1 MSDYII
7 VGAGLTGMLAA
18 RELRLAGASVSL
30 IERGESGRESSWAGG
45 GIVSPLFPW
54 RYPQAVSQLARWS
67 QRQYP
72 QLAKS
77 LFEYSGIDPE
87 FTTNGL
93 LLLDAKDTDQALPW
107 AAQFDASCENV
118 TAEQIFAIEPML
130 AGEHQGAWM
139 PEVGQVRNPRL
150 LQSLRAC
157 LDTLGVGIRLQTEVS
172 GLLCS
177 DGQVSGVK
185 TSAGEKVFADKVV
198 VTCGSW
204 TPLLLGS
211 MADVVSIEPVKG
223 QILLYKTPPGW
234 LSRIVLT
241 NECYLIP
248 RRDGHVLVGS
258 TMEYVGYDKSTTQA
272 AREYLMAK
280 AFALVPGLADFPMVK
295 HWAGLRPGS
304 PTGVPYIGEHPEFK
318 NLFISAGHFR
328 NGVVMAPASA
338 RLLTDLLLQREPIVD
353 PRPFVREHLLAT

>member
-18 RELRLAGASVSL
+18 RELALAGTSVTL
-30 IERGESGRESSWAGG
+30 IERGDVGRESSWAGG

-54 RYPQAVSQLARWS
+54 RYPPAVSQLARWS

-72 QLAKS
+72 TLAHS
-77 LFEYSGIDPE
+77 LFETSGIDPE
-87 FTTNGL
+87 LTTNGL
-93 LLLDAKDTDQALPW
+93 LLLDAEDTAKALPW
-107 AAQFDASCENV
+107 AAEFEVNCENV
-118 TAEQIFAIEPML
+118 AAAQVAAIEPRL
-130 AGEHQGAWM
+130 AGAHCGAWM
-139 PEVGQVRNPRL
+139 PDVGQVRNPRL

-157 LDTLGVGIRLQTEVS
+157 LEVLGVDIRPQTEVAE
-172 GLLCS
+172 LLRS
-177 DGQVSGVK
+177 DGRAIGVK
-185 TSAGEKVFADKVV
+185 TQAGEHMLADTVV
-198 VTCGSW
+198 VACGSW
-204 TPLLLGS
+204 TPLLLGT
-211 MADVVSIEPVKG
+211 MASVVSIEPVRG

-241 NECYLIP
+241 DDCYLIP

-272 AREYLMAK
+272 ALEQLRAK
-280 AFALVPGLADFPMVK
+280 AFALVPGLTEFPMVK

-304 PTGVPYIGEHPEFK
+304 PKGVPYIGEHPELK

-338 RLLTDLLLQREPIVD
+338 QLLADLLLQREPVID
-353 PRPFVREHLLAT
+353 PAPFVREHL